1 MNPRIPKLEA
11 LLSRIQTNAAQ
22 PRVAHAAAPL
32 PATKAPSAPP
42 ADESHGIEP
51 GTLPSAKNELEL
63 ASTQEMTSPREVEV
77 PLESRARLVA
87 APSAAEEAEELEA
100 EEVVE
105 LDDRHIV
112 SEPPEAPKPLTM
124 NPPSEQETRDALDI
138 GAAQAAVQNAQSSI
152 AQPKEPEPHEEPPP
166 PSSRRPI
173 AEPAETPQEA
183 QIQVQS
189 PHPPHTPPPESGK
202 QVAQE
207 ALSFDDDFTGVR
219 EAAKPAPPPAP
230 EPSIQ
235 LQSLRMPAVKP
246 PVAPDEMEVDLDA
259 GTSPPPGPLPEMRSP
274 RIESAEAAPPASA
287 GPMTAEVT
295 RPTRPVAAEQVAEMI
310 GTVKPASPKTFG
322 ELLDAALSL

>member
-1 MNPRIPKLEA
+1 MNPRISKLEA
-11 LLSRIQTNAAQ
+11 LLSRIHTNAAQ
-22 PRVAHAAAPL
+22 PRVVHAAAPAPEAEETHSAE
-32 PATKAPSAPP
+32 PATMPSV
-42 ADESHGIEP
+42 
-51 GTLPSAKNELEL
+51 KNDFEL
-63 ASTQEMTSPREVEV
+63 AATQEMTSPREVEV

-87 APSAAEEAEELEA
+87 AQPAEEDVEEIEA
-100 EEVVE
+100 EDVVE

-112 SEPPEAPKPLTM
+112 SEPPPATPLTM
-124 NPPSEQETRDALDI
+124 NPPSSVETRDALDV
-138 GAAQAAVQNAQSSI
+138 GAAQAAAAASKAQQEDD
-152 AQPKEPEPHEEPPP
+152 APP

-183 QIQVQS
+183 QIQVQV

-202 QVAQE
+202 QVAQD

-219 EAAKPAPPPAP
+219 EAAKPAPATP

-235 LQSLRMPAVKP
+235 LQSLRSP
-246 PVAPDEMEVDLDA
+246 PVESPSAPDEMEVDLA

-274 RIESAEAAPPASA
+274 RIESAEAMPAVS
-287 GPMTAEVT
+287 GPMTAEVS
-295 RPTRPVAAEQVAEMI
+295 RPTRPVAAANVAEMV